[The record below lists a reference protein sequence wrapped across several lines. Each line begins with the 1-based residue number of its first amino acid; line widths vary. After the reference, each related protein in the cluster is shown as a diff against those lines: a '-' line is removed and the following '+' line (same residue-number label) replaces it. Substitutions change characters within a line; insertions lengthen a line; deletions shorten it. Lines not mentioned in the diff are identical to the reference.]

1 MVTGGPMVV
10 IMMQSDRAR
19 FTTNMFEGVLQPF
32 KPLIGCLIHRKR
44 IKTVEKAK
52 VVAVLGGQN

>member
-1 MVTGGPMVV
+1 MVV

-32 KPLIGCLIHRKR
+32 KPLIGCLIHRRR